1 MAALDLIVTE
11 AGGCFTNT
19 SGVPGPHGGNGV
31 STNAALHR
39 YVIEALNKEI

>member
-11 AGGCFTNT
+11 AGGVFSNT

-31 STNAALHR
+31 STNAALHSQ
-39 YVIEALNKEI
+39 IINALKA